1 MIGHAIPLG
10 MGTATRAAPAFSESG
25 TAAAA
30 ATALVDGLL
39 GGILN
44 LSGFCRRI
52 DLGFEGNRMLLQQQH
67 LQHDV
72 GSGVAQHGCHPL
84 LHSLALF
91 LLFKKCQ
98 FFMQKPVS
106 CKVCLFKAL
115 QNSKNKKLT
124 NLWL

>member
-52 DLGFEGNRMLLQQQH
+52 GLGFEGNRH
-67 LQHDV
+67 V
-72 GSGVAQHGCHPL
+72 AAAAASAARRGERSGATWVPSTA
-84 LHSLALF
+84 A
-91 LLFKKCQ
+91 
-98 FFMQKPVS
+98 FFGAFFTIQKVPIFYAKTCV
-106 CKVCLFKAL
+106 L
-115 QNSKNKKLT
+115 
-124 NLWL
+124 